1 MKTVLR
7 QGDCMLI
14 AVKEIPADATIEPK
28 RKSLVLLEGE
38 ATGHFHQFMDAQDVR
53 MYRGGKGGGR
63 FIDVGALSLL
73 THEEHS
79 TVEVPPGKY
88 FIPVQVE
95 YTPAELRQVA
105 D

>member
-1 MKTVLR
+1 MKKIYR

-14 AVKEIPADATIEPK
+14 AVAEIPAEAKQQPK
-28 RKSLVLLEGE
+28 AKSLVLLEGE
-38 ATGHFHQFMDAQDVR
+38 ATGHFHQFQDAQDVR
-53 MYRGGKGGGR
+53 MYVAHGGAR
-63 FIDVGALSLL
+63 YLDVGALSLL

-79 TVEVPPGKY
+79 TVKVPKGKY

-95 YTPAELRQVA
+95 YTPAELRRVA

>member
-14 AVKEIPADATIEPK
+14 AVDEIPAAAK
-28 RKSLVLLEGE
+28 KAKASKSLVLLEGE
-38 ATGHFHQFMDAQDVR
+38 ATGHFHQFQDAQDVR
-53 MYRGGKGGGR
+53 MYTAHGGAR
-63 FIDVGALSLL
+63 YLEVGALSLL

-88 FIPVQVE
+88 CIPVQVE
-95 YTPAELRQVA
+95 YTPAELIQVA